1 MEQKNLQIK
10 YTNEDIERIFKK
22 RVTTY
27 SQPAAVKA
35 GVICEWTFE
44 YPNGQITADVEAA
57 FCINPENND
66 FNIGI
71 EVCRSRIKDKL
82 WKICGQ
88 YSLATGEKL

>member
-1 MEQKNLQIK
+1 MAKDLQIK
-10 YTNEDIERIFKK
+10 YTNEDIERIFKE
-22 RVTTY
+22 RVKY
-27 SQPAAVKA
+27 LWKEAELKP

-44 YPNGQITADVEAA
+44 YPNGQITADVESA